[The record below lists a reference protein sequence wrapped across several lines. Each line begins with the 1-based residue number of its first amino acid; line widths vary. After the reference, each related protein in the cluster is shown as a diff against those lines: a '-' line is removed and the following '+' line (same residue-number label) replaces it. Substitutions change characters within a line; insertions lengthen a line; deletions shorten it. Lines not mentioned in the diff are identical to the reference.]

1 MAAFCEVV
9 KQLLGVPVVGAP
21 PDRAEVIARKLRMAE
36 IEVDD
41 IKYLDGDDVKQITGV
56 TAERVRL
63 RRLIENVDVA
73 QRQWRKRWT
82 MELIDGGRKRRKTK
96 AVDDD
101 WGIPPHEIGWKAVK
115 DDHAFNHPYKKPDD
129 WGVPPHER

>member
-9 KQLLGVPVVGAP
+9 KQLLCVPVVGAP

-56 TAERVRL
+56 TAEKVRL
-63 RRLIENVDVA
+63 RRLIENMEVA
-73 QRQWRKRWT
+73 QRQWRKRWGAP
-82 MELIDGGRKRRKTK
+82 IDGGRKRRKTK

-101 WGIPPHEIGWKAVK
+101 WGIPPHEMGWKAVK
-115 DDHAFNHPYKKPDD
+115 DD
-129 WGVPPHER
+129 WGIPPHER

>member
-9 KQLLGVPVVGAP
+9 KQLLCVPVVGAP

-63 RRLIENVDVA
+63 RRLIENMEVA
-73 QRQWRKRWT
+73 QQQWRKT
-82 MELIDGGRKRRKTK
+82 KAIDQLIDGGRKRRKTVNDDGGRKRRK
-96 AVDDD
+96 AVNDD
-101 WGIPPHEIGWKAVK
+101 WGIPPHEMGWKAVK
-115 DDHAFNHPYKKPDD
+115 DD
-129 WGVPPHER
+129 WGIPPHER

>member
-56 TAERVRL
+56 TAEKVRL
-63 RRLIENVDVA
+63 RCLIENMEVA
-73 QRQWRKRWT
+73 QQQWRKT
-82 MELIDGGRKRRKTK
+82 KAIDQLIDGGRKRRKTK
-96 AVDDD
+96 AVNDD
-101 WGIPPHEIGWKAVK
+101 WGVPSHGMAWKAVK
-115 DDHAFNHPYKKPDD
+115 DD
-129 WGVPPHER
+129 WGVPPMFPVKDER

>member
-9 KQLLGVPVVGAP
+9 KQLLGVPVVGAA

-41 IKYLDGDDVKQITGV
+41 IKYLDGDDVKQVTGV

-63 RRLIENVDVA
+63 RRLIENMEVA
-73 QRQWRKRWT
+73 QRQWRKRWGAP
-82 MELIDGGRKRRKTK
+82 IDGGRKRRKTK
-96 AVDDD
+96 AVDD
-101 WGIPPHEIGWKAVK
+101 WGIPPHERWA
-115 DDHAFNHPYKKPDD
+115 AS
-129 WGVPPHER
+129 GVGIPPH

>member
-63 RRLIENVDVA
+63 RRLIENMEVA
-73 QRQWRKRWT
+73 QRQWRKRWGAP
-82 MELIDGGRKRRKTK
+82 IDGGRKRRKTK
-96 AVDDD
+96 AVDD
-101 WGIPPHEIGWKAVK
+101 WGIPPHERWA
-115 DDHAFNHPYKKPDD
+115 AS
-129 WGVPPHER
+129 GVGIPPH

>member
-9 KQLLGVPVVGAP
+9 KQLLGVPVVGAA

-41 IKYLDGDDVKQITGV
+41 IKYLDGDDVKQVTGV

-63 RRLIENVDVA
+63 RRLIENMEVA
-73 QRQWRKRWT
+73 QRQWRKRWGAP
-82 MELIDGGRKRRKTK
+82 IDGGRKRRKTK

-101 WGIPPHEIGWKAVK
+101 WGSPPQFTGWKAVK
-115 DDHAFNHPYKKPDD
+115 DD
-129 WGVPPHER
+129 WGIPPHERWAASGVGIPPH

>member
-101 WGIPPHEIGWKAVK
+101 WGTPPHEIGWKAVK
-115 DDHAFNHPYKKPDD
+115 DDPPYKSDKKPDD
-129 WGVPPHER
+129 WGIPPHER

>member
-9 KQLLGVPVVGAP
+9 KQLLGVPVVGAA
-21 PDRAEVIARKLRMAE
+21 PDLAEVIARKLRMAE

-63 RRLIENVDVA
+63 RRLIENMEVA
-73 QRQWRKRWT
+73 QRQWRKRWGAP
-82 MELIDGGRKRRKTK
+82 IDGGRKRRKTK
-96 AVDDD
+96 AVDD
-101 WGIPPHEIGWKAVK
+101 WGIPPHERWA
-115 DDHAFNHPYKKPDD
+115 AS
-129 WGVPPHER
+129 GVGIPPH

>member
-1 MAAFCEVV
+1 MAAFCGVV
-9 KQLLGVPVVGAP
+9 KQLLCVPVVGAP

-63 RRLIENVDVA
+63 RRLIENMEVA
-73 QRQWRKRWT
+73 QQQWRKT
-82 MELIDGGRKRRKTK
+82 KAIDQLIDGGRKRRKTVNDDGGRKRRK
-96 AVDDD
+96 AVNDD
-101 WGIPPHEIGWKAVK
+101 WGIPPHEMGWKAVK
-115 DDHAFNHPYKKPDD
+115 DD
-129 WGVPPHER
+129 WGIPPHER